1 MNHSKALTVVRAAKG
16 LQQKELAEL
25 LGVTSSYISRI
36 ESGERPMSK
45 KMVEKLAD
53 RLSIPKELFMLL
65 GQDSKNLKDQDSRL
79 VDDMGKE
86 LLRIITQG

>member
-25 LGVTSSYISRI
+25 LGVTSSYVSRI

-45 KMVEKLAD
+45 KMVEKLVD